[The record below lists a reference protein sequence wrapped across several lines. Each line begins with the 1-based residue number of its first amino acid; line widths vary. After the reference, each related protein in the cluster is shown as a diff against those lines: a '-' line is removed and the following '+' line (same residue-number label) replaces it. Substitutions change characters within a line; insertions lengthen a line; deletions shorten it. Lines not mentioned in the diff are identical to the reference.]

1 MVSTIIFIIFGI
13 FLIVAGAYLCVS
25 MFSSG
30 LEFLEFEDIPNI
42 GFGIVFILLGIGI
55 IYTSLQ

>member
-1 MVSTIIFIIFGI
+1 MVSTIIFILFGI

-25 MFSSG
+25 IFNSG
-30 LEFLEFEDIPNI
+30 LESEDIPNI

-55 IYTSLQ
+55 IYTSLK